1 MPRKSAAS
9 TTAPDTN
16 GDVSMVS
23 EAPEVEAETEQ
34 PEEKQRTIKGSKK
47 KERLD
52 RDATAQQLADPVS
65 IDVSSVLV
73 SRRFCHHEEYSANI
87 FCYRTFFYHVQ

>member
-1 MPRKSAAS
+1 MPRKSGAS
-9 TTAPDTN
+9 GTIAEPN

-23 EAPEVEAETEQ
+23 EAPEMEVETEQ
-34 PEEKQRTIKGSKK
+34 PEEKQRTVKGSKK

-65 IDVSSVLV
+65 IDVSLI
-73 SRRFCHHEEYSANI
+73 EEDECISIANVV
-87 FCYRTFFYHVQ
+87 FRTSFYHVQ